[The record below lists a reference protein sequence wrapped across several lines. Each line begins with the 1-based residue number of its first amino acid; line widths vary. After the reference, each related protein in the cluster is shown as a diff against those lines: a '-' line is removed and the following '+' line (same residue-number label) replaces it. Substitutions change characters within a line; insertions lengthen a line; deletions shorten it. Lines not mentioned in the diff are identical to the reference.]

1 MEILYGSPCGYFILI
16 SFKISQKSHHA
27 NVTTTYEYIIVYSKC
42 FGYGLSNSRSLK
54 TYD

>member
-1 MEILYGSPCGYFILI
+1 MILLEVYGIGDFNRILWNMEL
-16 SFKISQKSHHA
+16 KI
-27 NVTTTYEYIIVYSKC
+27 YYI